1 MKLELKLV
9 SALEKVFLDEAPAR
23 EACGHSALA
32 NELSSFQAA
41 FALLLEEGEG
51 YRDTAP
57 LRLEIES
64 PLKDCIRVR
73 RVVHV
78 PVRMSHFR
86 SSDPDYLRGAPGLFP
101 DLLQEMQPHCVK
113 AFLNQW
119 DTLWIDVDPQ
129 GRFGAGAYPITLR
142 LFPEDG
148 PVRFTDAELPPD
160 KPLAEATYTLTL
172 IGAALPAQT
181 LRHTKWLHTDCLA
194 QYYRVPVFSE
204 EYWRIVENYMVN
216 MASRGIN
223 TVLTPIHTPPL
234 DTRVGG
240 ERPTVQLVDVFCD
253 AGRWSFGFEKLDR
266 WVETARRA
274 GLEYFEMAHFFT
286 QWGARFAPKLVARV
300 DGETRRVFGWDTDG
314 TGEEYAAFLGEYVP
328 ALVRRLRALGV
339 FDRCYFHISDE
350 PSADHLEGY
359 IRAKEIVKPLLGEG
373 MIIDALSDVSFFLS
387 GAVEK
392 PVPAVNHIEPFLEAR
407 VPGLWCY
414 YCIGQHNKVANVF
427 IGMPSYRNRV
437 YAEMLYKY
445 DIEGILQW
453 GYNFW
458 YAQYSDYMIN
468 PFIDTESDGFSL
480 SGDAYQVYPGADG
493 RPVESIRHMVS
504 FQMLEDLRA
513 LRLLESLAG
522 REAVLALIDGGLE
535 TGIRFDEYPRSAEYL
550 LELRERVNKEIA
562 ARVR

>member
-23 EACGHSALA
+23 EAAGHSALR

-41 FALLLEEGEG
+41 FILRLEKDEGW
-51 YRDTAP
+51 RDTQP

-64 PLKDCIRVR
+64 PLKECVRVR

-78 PVRMSHFR
+78 PVRMSSFR
-86 SSDPDYLRGAPGLFP
+86 RSDEDYLRPAPGLFP
-101 DLLQEMQPHCVK
+101 DLLQDLQPHAVK
-113 AFLNQW
+113 AFLDQW
-119 DTLWIDVDPQ
+119 DTLWFDVDPQ
-129 GRFGAGAYPITLR
+129 GRFPAGEYPITIR
-142 LFPEDG
+142 LFPGEEN
-148 PVRFTDAELPPD
+148 VREGMPD
-160 KPLAEATYTLTL
+160 PAVALAEATYTLTI
-172 IGAALPAQT
+172 IGADLPKQT

-194 QYYRVPVFSE
+194 DWYRVPVFSE
-204 EYWRIVENYMVN
+204 EYWRIVENYMAN
-216 MASRGIN
+216 MAARGIN

-253 AGRWSFGFEKLDR
+253 GGKWSFGFEKLDR

-274 GLEYFEMAHFFT
+274 GIEYFEMAHFFT
-286 QWGARFAPKLVARV
+286 QWGARFAPKIVARV
-300 DGETRRVFGWDTDG
+300 DGERRRVFGWDTDG
-314 TGEEYAAFLGEYVP
+314 TGEEYAAFLREYVP
-328 ALVRRLRALGV
+328 ALCARLRALGV
-339 FDRCYFHISDE
+339 FENCYFHISDE

-359 IRAKEIVKPLLGEG
+359 IKAKEIVKPLLGG
-373 MIIDALSDVSFFLS
+373 GVIIDALSDVSFYLS

-392 PVPAVNHIEPFLEAR
+392 PVPAVNHIVPFLEAN

-414 YCIGQHNKVANVF
+414 YCIGQNYKVANIF

-458 YAQYSDYMIN
+458 YAQYSDYQIN

-480 SGDAYQVYPGADG
+480 SGDAFQVYPGRDG
-493 RPVESIRHMVS
+493 APVDSIRHMVS
-504 FQMLEDLRA
+504 FQALEDLRA
-513 LRLLESLAG
+513 MRLLESLAG

-535 TGIRFDEYPRSAEYL
+535 TGVTFDEYPRSAQYL
-550 LELRERVNKEIA
+550 LDLREKINREIA
-562 ARVR
+562 ARV